1 MSYTND
7 PVNNPVDRV
16 RLYTG
21 DIDEYEEGLTD
32 DVYLYV
38 LGKYD
43 GSETKAA
50 VECLRYLVSKYA
62 SYVTEKAG
70 GLFVKE
76 SERFEQYK
84 KLLDMYTK
92 DPRTMLYKAGTPF
105 AGGISVSDMEDN
117 RCEPDNNLQKIT
129 MSSVD
134 NPYQSDFI

>member
-1 MSYTND
+1 MSFLND
-7 PVNNPVDRV
+7 PANNPIDRV

-21 DIDEYEEGLTD
+21 DIDLYEEGLTD
-32 DVYLYV
+32 DVYQFV
-38 LGKYD
+38 LDKHN

-50 VECLRYLVSKYA
+50 IECLRYLVSKYA
-62 SYVTEKAG
+62 SYVVEKAG

-76 SERFEQYK
+76 SEKFEQYK

-117 RCEPDNNLQKIT
+117 RCGPDKNLQKVT
-129 MSSVD
+129 LSSVD